1 MKKERAMQDIR
12 IISLGGS
19 IVAPESVD
27 VPFIKLF
34 CGFVEE
40 WLAGDSGRKLVFI
53 IGGGAPARIYQ
64 NAAREIDPALDTQ
77 TLDRI
82 GIAATRLNAEL
93 VRSVF
98 LGHCP
103 DPVVTDPTGP
113 VSLTGSILVAG
124 GWKPGFSTDNV
135 SVLLAEKLGAGTV
148 YNLSNIAK
156 VFTADPRK
164 DPEAKP
170 LDSINWKEYRKI
182 CGDEWTPGFS
192 SPFDPVASKKGEQL
206 GLKVYVASGRD
217 IANLKDLFE
226 GKPAVCTV
234 ITS

>member
-1 MKKERAMQDIR
+1 MQDVR
-12 IISLGGS
+12 VISLGGS

-27 VPFIKLF
+27 VPFIRQF
-34 CGFVEE
+34 AGFVEE
-40 WLAGDSGRKLVFI
+40 WLSGDAGRRLVFI

-64 NAAREIDPALDTQ
+64 NAASEIDPTLDSG

-98 LGHCP
+98 IRHCP
-103 DPVVTDPTGP
+103 DPVVTDPGAP
-113 VSLTGSILVAG
+113 FDFSGSILVAG

-135 SVLLAEKLGAGTV
+135 SVLLAERLGAGTV

-156 VFTADPRK
+156 VYTADPRK
-164 DPEAKP
+164 DPSAKP
-170 LDSINWKEYRKI
+170 VDALSWKDYRKI

-192 SPFDPVASKKGEQL
+192 SPFDPIASKKGEQL
-206 GLKVYVASGRD
+206 GLTVYVASGRD
-217 IANLKDLFE
+217 IGNLKALFE
-226 GKPAVCTV
+226 NKPAVCTV
-234 ITS
+234 IGP